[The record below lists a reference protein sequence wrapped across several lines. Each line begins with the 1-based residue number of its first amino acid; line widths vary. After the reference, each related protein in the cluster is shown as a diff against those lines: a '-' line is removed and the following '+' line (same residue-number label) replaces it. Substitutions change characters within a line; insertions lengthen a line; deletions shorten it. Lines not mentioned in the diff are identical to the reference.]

1 MDQNPNTGLAT
12 RKTAAQRQAARRQK
26 LRVQENQR
34 RLNVWIDASACNALR
49 HMARRDAVTQSQ
61 CLERLLHQAE
71 DRIIAALELD
81 SPEWETHFRLDHTAS
96 GSPDNPHPK
105 ESQTR

>member
-1 MDQNPNTGLAT
+1 MDPNPNTGLAT
-12 RKTAAQRQAARRQK
+12 RKTAAQRQAARRK
-26 LRVQENQR
+26 RLRAQENQR
-34 RLNVWIDASACNALR
+34 RLNVWVDASACNAIR
-49 HMARRDAVTQSQ
+49 RMARRDAVTQSQ

-81 SPEWETHFRLDHTAS
+81 SPEWETYFRLDHTAS

>member
-1 MDQNPNTGLAT
+1 M
-12 RKTAAQRQAARRQK
+12 
-26 LRVQENQR
+26 
-34 RLNVWIDASACNALR
+34 
-49 HMARRDAVTQSQ
+49 
-61 CLERLLHQAE
+61 ERLLHQAE

>member
-49 HMARRDAVTQSQ
+49 RMARRDAVTQSQ
-61 CLERLLHQAE
+61 CLERLLREAE
-71 DRIIAALELD
+71 DRFLAKLELD
-81 SPEWETHFRLDHTAS
+81 SPEWEAYFHPDRRTPRM
-96 GSPDNPHPK
+96 PDNPAPK
-105 ESQTR
+105 ESPPP